1 MYKLIIPMMLALTSV
16 IFLGSGISG
25 FVVAENTTNLAT
37 PYNGGV
43 LYSAIFLIASVGS
56 YILLNRIPS
65 KKK

>member
-25 FVVAENTTNLAT
+25 FVVIENTSNLAT

-43 LYSAIFLIASVGS
+43 LYSAIFLIASIGS
-56 YILLNRIPS
+56 YILLSKIPE
-65 KKK
+65 KKR